1 MTKRMRGGIQQ
12 RLSLAEPSG
21 EAKQGQPKSCLAD
34 WLHRQWAEGFFSPQQ
49 LQKIAA
55 LAQVDFEASGARAP
69 HPLAQLARLGS
80 NGLYENNM
88 HRDLVKLLAPVSSLP
103 HALPVK
109 IPMKGGLF
117 LQNIQLPHLQFHCMH
132 KHYTDRFNSSFF
144 PEAPHSLRSFWE
156 TFSQHICMRD
166 HPALGR
172 PDLYSKGLPIKIHGN
187 AMPVTGIGKAWSK
200 GMLVMN
206 WSGLLNKGASR
217 ENCHVMYVAVWQHIL
232 AEMHY
237 ISNLFQCIWG
247 HMYLAD
253 VFLQYICKPAWP
265 YICKV
270 FEEEFVPGDLLECF
284 FTTVQWTFYQSN
296 KRGLSFRLLC
306 NLFNIILCL

>member
-1 MTKRMRGGIQQ
+1 
-12 RLSLAEPSG
+12 
-21 EAKQGQPKSCLAD
+21 
-34 WLHRQWAEGFFSPQQ
+34 
-49 LQKIAA
+49 
-55 LAQVDFEASGARAP
+55 
-69 HPLAQLARLGS
+69 
-80 NGLYENNM
+80 M

-172 PDLYSKGLPIKIHGN
+172 PDLYSKGLPIKIHGD
-187 AMPVTGIGKAWSK
+187 AMPVTGIGKVWSK

-206 WSGLLNKGASR
+206 WSGLLSTAASR
-217 ENCHVMYVAVWQHIL
+217 ENCDVMYVAVWQHIL

-237 ISNLFQCIWG
+237 IYHISFNVFEATCIWL
-247 HMYLAD
+247 MYFYNIFVNLLDHIFAKYLKRNLCQATFWSASSTLFSEHFTNLTREA
-253 VFLQYICKPAWP
+253 FLSGCYAICSISFCA
-265 YICKV
+265 CS
-270 FEEEFVPGDLLECF
+270 FLVP
-284 FTTVQWTFYQSN
+284 
-296 KRGLSFRLLC
+296 C
-306 NLFNIILCL
+306 NLRHLKSYFKMEHILHWMKCSQS

>member
-1 MTKRMRGGIQQ
+1 
-12 RLSLAEPSG
+12 
-21 EAKQGQPKSCLAD
+21 
-34 WLHRQWAEGFFSPQQ
+34 
-49 LQKIAA
+49 
-55 LAQVDFEASGARAP
+55 
-69 HPLAQLARLGS
+69 
-80 NGLYENNM
+80 M

-172 PDLYSKGLPIKIHGN
+172 LDLYSKGLPIKIHGD
-187 AMPVTGIGKAWSK
+187 AMPVTGIGKVWSK

-206 WSGLLNKGASR
+206 WSGLLSTAASR

-237 ISNLFQCIWG
+237 IYHISFNVFEATCIWL
-247 HMYLAD
+247 MYFYNIFVTCLTIY
-253 VFLQYICKPAWP
+253 LQSI
-265 YICKV
+265 
-270 FEEEFVPGDLLECF
+270 
-284 FTTVQWTFYQSN
+284 
-296 KRGLSFRLLC
+296 
-306 NLFNIILCL
+306 